1 MSDDFYRAFED
12 RHRGSREL
20 IKSRLSVY
28 LQFVEPLKCVYSDC
42 PVIDLGCGR
51 GEWLELLMQNGFT
64 THGVDLDEGMLKGCH
79 ELNLSVEQGNAV
91 SFLSTLPNESQA
103 VVSAFHV
110 VEHISFEQLRTVVS
124 EALRVLKP
132 GGLLIMETPN
142 PENIV
147 VATRNFYLD
156 PTHLR
161 PIPPLLLAFLP
172 EHYGFKRVKIMRLQE
187 SSDLAAKEDIGL
199 IDVIA
204 GVSPDYAI
212 VAQKNAPPEVL
223 RSFDAAF
230 VKHYGIELDALAN
243 HYDVKL
249 ERSIAALAHRLV
261 NAESLAGGMTEALE
275 RISILQDRLID
286 ATVQVERSETRATE
300 AETRATE
307 AETRVAEAETRAAE
321 AETRATESEI
331 RATESEIRATEAEA
345 RTTDA
350 KAKIDELN
358 HSCHHWW
365 TTAEGNHHE
374 LRAVYASRCWRITKP
389 LRSVVH
395 FLLRFRHGV
404 KQVIKAFLKPILAG
418 AIRFVR
424 AHPLL
429 RERALAWVNKH
440 PAVENRLRRFA
451 LAHGLIG
458 SYDTVDA
465 SDHGKKDNSTSG
477 EESSVE
483 LSHLT
488 PHARKIYIDL
498 KAAIAHHHK
507 END

>member
-300 AETRATE
+300 AE
-307 AETRVAEAETRAAE
+307 
-321 AETRATESEI
+321 
-331 RATESEIRATEAEA
+331 
-345 RTTDA
+345 
-350 KAKIDELN
+350 AKIDELN
-358 HSCHHWW
+358 HSCHYWW
-365 TTAEGNHHE
+365 TIAEGDRHK
-374 LRAVYASRCWRITKP
+374 LQAVYVSRCWRITKP
-389 LRSVVH
+389 LRLVSP
-395 FLLRFRHGV
+395 LLRRLRHGG

-465 SDHGKKDNSTSG
+465 SDHGKKDNSMYG
-477 EESSVE
+477 QVSSAE
-483 LSHLT
+483 PSQLT
-488 PHARKIYIDL
+488 PRARHIYADL
-498 KAAIAHHHK
+498 KAAIAQRHK
-507 END
+507 ESD